1 MERYTNFKDSSGDVT
16 SMKLAN
22 AKLDLEAIAGNTR
35 SGPYWLGV
43 LDGTYRPSN
52 SWQNTIGSI
61 YDMMENEGVYTSSSG
76 NGNGNGSDRDFSEY
90 D

>member
-1 MERYTNFKDSSGDVT
+1 MPILIV
-16 SMKLAN
+16 
-22 AKLDLEAIAGNTR
+22 KLDLEAIAGNTR

-61 YDMMENEGVYTSSSG
+61 YDMMENEGVYTSNS
-76 NGNGNGSDRDFSEY
+76 GNGNGSDRDFSEY